1 MDINQYK
8 GALEA
13 MLFACGEP
21 VAADRLA
28 EVLDIETSVAMRLL
42 NQLKESYSEQNRGV
56 VLLQFEDRWQLAT
69 STAYAPFV
77 TEILDRRRNVPLTP
91 SALEI
96 LAVIAYNQPVSRLF
110 VEQVRGV
117 DSTSGISGLVN
128 KGLIEEQGRLD
139 LPGRPIAYATTDVF
153 LRTFGLSSLEE
164 LPGLSGFNEA
174 FVALDEDS

>member
-13 MLFACGEP
+13 MLFSCAEP
-21 VAADRLA
+21 VSASRLA
-28 EVLDIETSVAMRLL
+28 EVLDIEDVVVVRLL
-42 NQLKESYSEQNRGV
+42 NQLRDGYSEQDRGI
-56 VLLQFEDRWQLAT
+56 VLLQYEDRWQLAT
-69 STAYAPFV
+69 NTAYASFV
-77 TEILDRRRNVPLTP
+77 IDILDRRRNVPLTQ

-96 LAVIAYNQPVSRLF
+96 LSVIAYNQPVSRLF

-139 LPGRPIAYATTDVF
+139 LPGRPIAYGTTDVF

-164 LPGLSGFNEA
+164 LPSISGYNEA
-174 FVALDEDS
+174 FVAVEEV